1 MCISLASTERLQGP
15 QGIASP
21 SPPAHPCGVYA
32 MWAGG
37 QLGCALT
44 GRGGGAVRYSSV
56 SGHNPA
62 VTGRQLGADEGSA
75 LLTFGP
81 DTSIKRTALVRFNPQ
96 SHFCRAPSAAALP
109 CIVSMLQYSAVP
121 LLGWSTV
128 FAVLAEM
135 CAAAGTTPG

>member
-81 DTSIKRTALVRFNPQ
+81 DTSIKRTALVRPNPQ
-96 SHFCRAPSAAALP
+96 SHFCWTPSAAALP
-109 CIVSMLQYSAVP
+109 VSCLCYSVVRYP
-121 LLGWSTV
+121 YSGG
-128 FAVLAEM
+128 VLTRMAYRI
-135 CAAAGTTPG
+135 CRSR

>member
-1 MCISLASTERLQGP
+1 V
-15 QGIASP
+15 
-21 SPPAHPCGVYA
+21 H
-32 MWAGG
+32 
-37 QLGCALT
+37 QLGQDREVAGPT
-44 GRGGGAVRYSSV
+44 GDSQPQPPRASLWGICHVGGRAAGPCSYGEGGGGAVRYSSV

-62 VTGRQLGADEGSA
+62 VPGRQLGVEEGSA

-81 DTSIKRTALVRFNPQ
+81 DTSVNRTALVRINFEPSPQ
-96 SHFCRAPSAAALP
+96 DTLCGRSP

-135 CAAAGTTPG
+135 CAAAGTTPR

>member
-21 SPPAHPCGVYA
+21 SPPAHHSGVYA

-37 QLGCALT
+37 QLCCALT

-62 VTGRQLGADEGSA
+62 VPGRQLGVEEGSA

-81 DTSIKRTALVRFNPQ
+81 DTSVNRTALVRINFEPSPQ
-96 SHFCRAPSAAALP
+96 DTLCGRSP

-121 LLGWSTV
+121 LLGWRTV